1 MDNTARLGLRA
12 KAKAI
17 EQFMDLQAS
26 EIEWIFTLL
35 KQVFQ
40 LSETRSWND
49 WILPIPV
56 RWRCW

>member
-49 WILPIPV
+49 
-56 RWRCW
+56 